1 MRFRVFLQRA
11 AISAGAVILA
21 IGLAVAQTAPTPAP
35 TPAPAPAPTA
45 PNPPSATPG
54 GDSGRGDWRAARD
67 ACRTQVD
74 SAVRGQER
82 REAMRKCVA
91 EKRGAGPQLTEAERG
106 RNREMRGSDRK
117 AMKETRDTCREG
129 LKNQRLTE
137 DERRTGIEDC
147 VAKSNPRYA
156 KALACRREA
165 DSKSL
170 EKRSSPYRDFMR
182 SCIRGA

>member
-21 IGLAVAQTAPTPAP
+21 IGLAVAQTAPTPSP

-74 SAVRGQER
+74 SAVRGEER
-82 REAMRKCVA
+82 REAMRKCMA
-91 EKRGAGPQLTEAERG
+91 ERRGTGPQLTEAERG

-117 AMKETRDTCREG
+117 AMKETRET
-129 LKNQRLTE
+129 TYV
-137 DERRTGIEDC
+137 DESAVRAEILHAQKIFERHRWPVIDVTRRSVEETAAAVLNLI
-147 VAKSNPRYA
+147 
-156 KALACRREA
+156 A
-165 DSKSL
+165 DQ
-170 EKRSSPYRDFMR
+170 KR
-182 SCIRGA
+182 